1 MATNNLTPE
10 QDILARRFFLEVAQ
24 EPGLVPNS
32 PPLEQQLRAILLAIL
47 NYQQLP
53 NGNFVKRGT
62 EIILPFGSSDYSA
75 YPCEWAADYQR
86 AVDAL
91 SLEEL
96 SDAEQITTEEIEEP
110 EIAGIEDSFAIYSDD
125 NGEASTGV
133 ETPSTEVREAIL
145 PEDV

>member
-86 AVDAL
+86 AV
-91 SLEEL
+91 
-96 SDAEQITTEEIEEP
+96 
-110 EIAGIEDSFAIYSDD
+110 AGIEDSFAIYSDD